1 MMINWQTT
9 ALVFPGQGSQT
20 VGMGAEIAAQY
31 PAAREVF
38 AQADAQLGLP
48 FSKLCFE
55 GPADQLDET
64 YNTQPALFITG
75 IALLAGLNAE
85 LAARGQSPATPANVA
100 GHSLGELT
108 ALTAAGAMEFGPG
121 LKLVRER
128 GRLMREAGE
137 KSPGAMAAILGLDI
151 AALHQLCADAGA
163 ATGGIVVVAN
173 DNCPGQTVIS
183 GDDQTLDHALTLAK
197 ERGAKRALKLAVS
210 IAAHSPLMATSQEE
224 FRTAVKNTPITVPA
238 TPVIGNVSAAPLTTA
253 AMIHDELSAQLT
265 SPVRWT
271 ESVQAMVDA
280 GITHFVEL
288 GPKAVLVGLIKRI
301 NKEVTAI
308 GIENPAQLAAWLDS

>member
-1 MMINWQTT
+1 MINWQTT
-9 ALVFPGQGSQT
+9 ALVFPGQGSQA

-31 PAAREVF
+31 PAAREIF
-38 AQADAQLGLP
+38 AQADTQLGLP
-48 FSKLCFE
+48 FSKLCFD
-55 GPADQLDET
+55 GPAEQLDET
-64 YNTQPALFITG
+64 YNTQPALYITG
-75 IALLAGLNAE
+75 IALLAALNAE
-85 LAARGQSPATPANVA
+85 LAARGQLPAIPANVA

-108 ALTAAGAMEFGPG
+108 ALTAAGAMEFGTG

-151 AALHQLCADAGA
+151 VTLRQLCEDACD

-210 IAAHSPLMATSQEE
+210 IAAHSPLMAISQEE
-224 FRTAVKNTPITVPA
+224 FRTAVKNTPIAVPKI
-238 TPVIGNVSAAPLTTA
+238 PVIGNVSAAPLTTA
-253 AMIHDELSAQLT
+253 AMIQDELSAQLT

-271 ESVQAMVDA
+271 ESVQAMVQA

-288 GPKAVLVGLIKRI
+288 GPKAVLAGLVKRI
-301 NKEVTAI
+301 NKEVTAV
-308 GIENPAQLAAWLDS
+308 GIENSAQLAAWLDS

>member
-1 MMINWQTT
+1 MINWQTT
-9 ALVFPGQGSQT
+9 ALVFPGQGSQA

-31 PAAREVF
+31 PVAREVF
-38 AQADAQLGLP
+38 AQADALLGLP

-55 GPADQLDET
+55 GPAEQLDET

-75 IALLAGLNAE
+75 IAILAALNAE

-108 ALTAAGAMEFGPG
+108 ALVAAGAMEFGPG

-151 AALHQLCADAGA
+151 DALRQLCAEACT
-163 ATGGIVVVAN
+163 ATGGVLVVAN

-183 GDDQTLDHALTLAK
+183 GDDQTLEYALPLAK

-210 IAAHSPLMATSQEE
+210 IAAHSPLMAVSQEE
-224 FRTAVKNTPITVPA
+224 FRTAVKNTSITVPK

-253 AMIHDELSAQLT
+253 AMIQDELSAQLT

-271 ESVQAMVDA
+271 ESVQAMTRA
-280 GITHFVEL
+280 GITHFIEL
-288 GPKAVLVGLIKRI
+288 GPKAVLAGLVKRI
-301 NKEVTAI
+301 NKEASAACV
-308 GIENPAQLAAWLDS
+308 ENPAQLAALLDS